1 MVLFLVSCL
10 DDEEMADFVRSQIEE
25 KGEMKQKNVK
35 GILTGP
41 PGVGKTVTINRLT
54 GNVRNIAS
62 DGGSGSTGIEKPLV
76 IPLYHDTG
84 KSSIVIGPKYWSSQT
99 IDQQLGIYL
108 GHCKSQSPAMKDERS
123 ISSDIPKGKGE
134 VTRAPSHQG
143 RVIVSHQSKSVHAQP
158 RISLDKSFHIVQQF
172 IKESKWDEVQ
182 RVLEVLDVKDMTLFH
197 VIDTGGQPE
206 FFEILPLLLRGPCFS
221 LIFMNLAHSL
231 KDPFQVTYRDTAT
244 THYPVEYDSTYTQL
258 DMIHMLLSAI
268 HSLNSKEIGYQK
280 SAAFL
285 IGTHL
290 DEAKDADIQQI
301 EKEIEESLRGKA
313 FFKDTLAKYHCLMK
327 KVWSLLYTLD
337 NMNGSE
343 EEISTLREILT
354 EIIKK
359 KFPSESLPTSWG
371 LFHLMLRHKYE
382 EKGFCS
388 LEESIELGIAC
399 GLMKKEE
406 VIKALHFLHSRFG
419 TVLYYDDVESLK
431 SMVICDPNLLF
442 RPITRIVAEAFG
454 ANPHNHEISRDIRE
468 TGEISYD
475 FLEEVCKKNDPL
487 QRIPTRAIIDL
498 LKYHNIITEI
508 GNGDKRLFMSCLLR
522 PCPPEE
528 ASGISSTDAAPL
540 LFTFQ
545 PHGYQPICLFHVLT
559 SKLLQSKEFELD
571 KPRYRN
577 KICFAYGNAEV
588 EIVSSVS
595 HLEVHVNNCSQN
607 RCILLRHL
615 LLKELNAIIADVP
628 HMTGTK
634 VEQCF
639 YCPHSIHGNGT
650 PHTATIR
657 RCRPLS
663 RDEPSRVLRCNDC
676 KRQRTTRL
684 EAHHE
689 IWLEVSCTLTYKE
702 WKLSQS
708 SYHTCRNQAL
718 CISMIWKMIEK
729 VND

>member
-1 MVLFLVSCL
+1 MTVIKLYTVLFHVSCL

-54 GNVRNIAS
+54 GKVRNIAS

-76 IPLYHDTG
+76 IPLYHDTE
-84 KSSIVIGPKYWSSQT
+84 KRAIVIGPKHWSSQT
-99 IDQQLGIYL
+99 IEQQLGTFL
-108 GHCKSQSPAMKDERS
+108 GHCKSQSPAITGNDERAV
-123 ISSDIPKGKGE
+123 SSDIPNGKGE
-134 VTRAPSHQG
+134 VAKAPSHQG
-143 RVIVSHQSKSVHAQP
+143 RLIVSHQSKPVHTQNRVSVGE
-158 RISLDKSFHIVQQF
+158 SFHIVQQF

-258 DMIHMLLSAI
+258 DMIHMLLGAV
-268 HSLNSKEIGYQK
+268 HSLNSKKDSSQK

-290 DEAKDADIQQI
+290 DKAKDADIQQI
-301 EKEIEESLRGKA
+301 EKEIKDSLRGKA
-313 FFKDTLAKYHCLMK
+313 FFEKDILAQYHCLVK
-327 KVWSLLYTLD
+327 KVRSLLYTLD
-337 NMNGSE
+337 NMNGNE

-354 EIIKK
+354 NIIKE

-399 GLMKKEE
+399 GLMEKEE

-442 RPITRIVAEAFG
+442 RPITRIVAESFG
-454 ANPHNHEISRDIRE
+454 ANPHNPEIARNIRE
-468 TGEISYD
+468 TGEISYN
-475 FLEEVCKKNDPL
+475 FFEEICEKNDPS
-487 QRIPTRAIIDL
+487 QRIPTSAIIDL
-498 LKYHNIITEI
+498 LKYHNIVTEI
-508 GNGDKRLFMSCLLR
+508 GNGDKRLFMTCLLR

-528 ASGISSTDAAPL
+528 SAKASRADPTSL
-540 LFTFQ
+540 LFTFR

-559 SKLLQSKEFELD
+559 SKLLQSKKFRLD
-571 KPRYRN
+571 PIRYRN
-577 KICFAYGNAEV
+577 KISFRYSNIHV
-588 EIVSSVS
+588 ELLSKVAF
-595 HLEVHVNNCSQN
+595 LEVRVNTRNPKKCVCLQE
-607 RCILLRHL
+607 LLQ
-615 LLKELNAIIADVP
+615 KELDAIIDEIP
-628 HMTGTK
+628 HMKGTQVK
-634 VEQCF
+634 PAF
-639 YCPHSIHGNGT
+639 YCPASIHGSSES
-650 PHTATIR
+650 PHIAMVEEN
-657 RCRPLS
+657 
-663 RDEPSRVLRCNDC
+663 DEVEECDDPPRIIWCYTCN
-676 KRQRTTRL
+676 KQL
-684 EAHHE
+684 EVEAHHLM
-689 IWLEVSCTLTYKE
+689 WFKVSDFLNM
-702 WKLSQS
+702 
-708 SYHTCRNQAL
+708 R
-718 CISMIWKMIEK
+718 
-729 VND
+729 VD

>member
-1 MVLFLVSCL
+1 MTVIKLYTVLFHVSCL

-54 GNVRNIAS
+54 GKVRNIAS

-76 IPLYHDTG
+76 IPLYHDME
-84 KSSIVIGPKYWSSQT
+84 KRAIVIGPKHWSSQT
-99 IDQQLGIYL
+99 IEQQLGTFL
-108 GHCKSQSPAMKDERS
+108 GHCKSQSPAITGNDERAV
-123 ISSDIPKGKGE
+123 SSDIPNGKGE
-134 VTRAPSHQG
+134 VAKAPSHQG
-143 RVIVSHQSKSVHAQP
+143 RLIVSHQSKPVHTQNRVSVGE
-158 RISLDKSFHIVQQF
+158 SFHIVQQF

-258 DMIHMLLSAI
+258 DMIHMLLGAV
-268 HSLNSKEIGYQK
+268 HSLNSKKDGSKK

-301 EKEIEESLRGKA
+301 EKEIKDSLRGKA
-313 FFKDTLAKYHCLMK
+313 FFEKDILAQYHCLVK
-327 KVWSLLYTLD
+327 KVRSLLYTLD
-337 NMNGSE
+337 NMNGNE

-354 EIIKK
+354 NIIKE

-399 GLMKKEE
+399 GLMEKEE

-442 RPITRIVAEAFG
+442 RPITRIVAESFG
-454 ANPHNHEISRDIRE
+454 ANPHNPEIARNIRE
-468 TGEISYD
+468 TGEISYN
-475 FLEEVCKKNDPL
+475 FFEEICEKNDPS
-487 QRIPTRAIIDL
+487 QRIPTTAIIDL
-498 LKYHNIITEI
+498 LKYHNIVTEI
-508 GNGDKRLFMSCLLR
+508 GNGDKRLFMTCLLR

-528 ASGISSTDAAPL
+528 SAKASPADPTSL
-540 LFTFQ
+540 LFTFR

-559 SKLLQSKEFELD
+559 SKLLQSKKFRLD
-571 KPRYRN
+571 PIRYRN
-577 KICFAYGNAEV
+577 KISFRYSNIHV
-588 EIVSSVS
+588 ELLSKVAF
-595 HLEVHVNNCSQN
+595 LEVRVNTRNPKKCVCLQE
-607 RCILLRHL
+607 LLQ
-615 LLKELNAIIADVP
+615 KELDAIIDEIP
-628 HMTGTK
+628 HMKGTQVK
-634 VEQCF
+634 PAF
-639 YCPHSIHGNGT
+639 YCPASIHGSSES
-650 PHTATIR
+650 PHIAMVEEN
-657 RCRPLS
+657 
-663 RDEPSRVLRCNDC
+663 DEVEECDDPPRIIWCYTCN
-676 KRQRTTRL
+676 KQL
-684 EAHHE
+684 EVEAHHLM
-689 IWLEVSCTLTYKE
+689 WFKVSDFLNI
-702 WKLSQS
+702 
-708 SYHTCRNQAL
+708 R
-718 CISMIWKMIEK
+718 I
-729 VND
+729 D

>member
-1 MVLFLVSCL
+1 MVLFLISCL

-35 GILTGP
+35 GILIGP

-54 GNVRNIAS
+54 GEVRNIAL

-84 KSSIVIGPKYWSSQT
+84 KCSIVIGPKHWSSKT

-108 GHCKSQSPAMKDERS
+108 GHCKSQSPAIKDERS
-123 ISSDIPKGKGE
+123 VSSDIPKDKGE
-134 VTRAPSHQG
+134 VTKAPSHQG
-143 RVIVSHQSKSVHAQP
+143 RLTVSYQSKPVHAHP
-158 RISLDKSFHIVQQF
+158 RVSLDKSFHVVQQF

-182 RVLEVLDVKDMTLFH
+182 RVLEDLDVKDMTLFH

-268 HSLNSKEIGYQK
+268 HSLNTKKNGSQK

-290 DEAKDADIQQI
+290 DEAKDADIQKTK
-301 EKEIEESLRGKA
+301 KEIEKSLRGKA
-313 FFKDTLAKYHCLMK
+313 FFKDTLAQHYCPVK
-327 KVWSLLYTLD
+327 KFWSLLYTLD

-354 EIIKK
+354 NIIKK

-399 GLMKKEE
+399 GLMEKEE

-442 RPITRIVAEAFG
+442 RPITRIVAESFG
-454 ANPHNHEISRDIRE
+454 ANPYNREISRNIRE
-468 TGEISYD
+468 TGEISYN
-475 FLEEVCKKNDPL
+475 FFEEVCKENDPL
-487 QRIPTRAIIDL
+487 QRIPTSAIIDL
-498 LKYHNIITEI
+498 LKYHNIVTEI
-508 GNGDKRLFMSCLLR
+508 GNGDKRLFMSCLLQ

-528 ASGISSTDAAPL
+528 SAKASRADQTSL
-540 LFTFQ
+540 LFTFH

-559 SKLLQSKEFELD
+559 SKLLQSKKFKLD
-571 KPRYRN
+571 EIRHRN
-577 KICFAYGNAEV
+577 KISFRYNGIHV
-588 EIVSSVS
+588 ELLSKIAFLEIRANTRNQKKCVLLQELLQQELDAIVDK
-595 HLEVHVNNCSQN
+595 
-607 RCILLRHL
+607 I
-615 LLKELNAIIADVP
+615 P
-628 HMTGTK
+628 HMQDTK
-634 VEQCF
+634 VEPAF
-639 YCPHSIHGNGT
+639 FCPASIHGSGET
-650 PHTATIR
+650 PHIAVVEKSDDQSSRTIW
-657 RCRPLS
+657 CS
-663 RDEPSRVLRCNDC
+663 KC
-676 KRQRTTRL
+676 KKQL
-684 EAHHE
+684 EVEAHHE
-689 IWLEVSCTLTYKE
+689 MWF
-702 WKLSQS
+702 
-708 SYHTCRNQAL
+708 
-718 CISMIWKMIEK
+718 K
-729 VND
+729 VTV

>member
-54 GNVRNIAS
+54 GEVRNIAL

-84 KSSIVIGPKYWSSQT
+84 KCSIVIGPKHWSSQT

-123 ISSDIPKGKGE
+123 VSSNTPKGKGE
-134 VTRAPSHQG
+134 VTKAPSHQG
-143 RVIVSHQSKSVHAQP
+143 RLIVSHQSKPVHAQP
-158 RISLDKSFHIVQQF
+158 HVSLDKSFHIVQQF

-182 RVLEVLDVKDMTLFH
+182 RVLEDLDVKDMTLFH

-268 HSLNSKEIGYQK
+268 HSLNSEEDGSQK

-354 EIIKK
+354 KIIEK

-382 EKGFCS
+382 KKGFCS

-454 ANPHNHEISRDIRE
+454 ANPYNCEISRNIRE
-468 TGEISYD
+468 TGEISYN
-475 FLEEVCKKNDPL
+475 FFEEVCAEDDPL

-498 LKYHNIITEI
+498 LKYHNIVTEI

-528 ASGISSTDAAPL
+528 SAEASCVDPTSL
-540 LFTFQ
+540 LFTFR
-545 PHGYQPICLFHVLT
+545 PHGYQPISLFHVLT
-559 SKLLQSKEFELD
+559 SKLLQSKKFKLD
-571 KPRYRN
+571 PIRYRN
-577 KICFAYGNAEV
+577 KISFRYSNIHVKLLSKVAFL
-588 EIVSSVS
+588 EIRVDTPNPKKCVR
-595 HLEVHVNNCSQN
+595 LQE
-607 RCILLRHL
+607 LLQQ
-615 LLKELNAIIADVP
+615 ELNAIIDKIP
-628 HMTGTK
+628 HMQDTK
-634 VEQCF
+634 VKPAF
-639 YCPHSIHGNGT
+639 FCPASIHGSSES
-650 PHTATIR
+650 PHIAMVEEN
-657 RCRPLS
+657 
-663 RDEPSRVLRCNDC
+663 DEVEESDDPPRIIWCYKCN
-676 KRQRTTRL
+676 KQL
-684 EAHHE
+684 EVEAHHLM
-689 IWLEVSCTLTYKE
+689 WFKVSDFLK
-702 WKLSQS
+702 
-708 SYHTCRNQAL
+708 R
-718 CISMIWKMIEK
+718 K
-729 VND
+729 VDLL

>member
-1 MVLFLVSCL
+1 
-10 DDEEMADFVRSQIEE
+10 MAGFVRSQIEE

-54 GNVRNIAS
+54 GRVRNIAS

-84 KSSIVIGPKYWSSQT
+84 KCSIVIGPKYWSSQT

-108 GHCKSQSPAMKDERS
+108 GHCKPQFPAMKDERS
-123 ISSDIPKGKGE
+123 VSSDISKGKGE
-134 VTRAPSHQG
+134 VSKSPSHQG
-143 RVIVSHQSKSVHAQP
+143 RVIVSHQLKPVHAQHHV
-158 RISLDKSFHIVQQF
+158 SLDKSFHIVQQF

-182 RVLEVLDVKDMTLFH
+182 RVLEDLDVKDMTLFH

-268 HSLNSKEIGYQK
+268 HSLNSEEDGSQK

-313 FFKDTLAKYHCLMK
+313 FFKDTLAQHYCLMK

-354 EIIKK
+354 NIIEE

-382 EKGFCS
+382 KEGFCS

-399 GLMKKEE
+399 GLMEKDE

-419 TVLYYDDVESLK
+419 MVLYFDDVESLK
-431 SMVICDPNLLF
+431 SIVICDPNLLF

-454 ANPHNHEISRDIRE
+454 ANPHNREISRNIRE
-468 TGEISYD
+468 TGEISYN
-475 FLEEVCKKNDPL
+475 FFEEVCKKDDPL
-487 QRIPTRAIIDL
+487 QRIPTSAIIDL
-498 LKYHNIITEI
+498 LKYHNIVTEI

-528 ASGISSTDAAPL
+528 SAEASRVDPTSL
-540 LFTFQ
+540 LFTFR

-559 SKLLQSKEFELD
+559 SKLLQSKKFKLN
-571 KPRYRN
+571 PIRYRN
-577 KICFAYGNAEV
+577 KISFRYSNIHV
-588 EIVSSVS
+588 ELLSKVAF
-595 HLEVHVNNCSQN
+595 LEVRVNTRNKAKCV
-607 RCILLRHL
+607 LLQEL
-615 LLKELNAIIADVP
+615 LQQKLNAIIDEIP
-628 HMTGTK
+628 HMKDTE
-634 VEQCF
+634 VEPAF
-639 YCPHSIHGNGT
+639 FCPASIHGSSET
-650 PHTATIR
+650 SHIAVVEE
-657 RCRPLS
+657 C
-663 RDEPSRVLRCNDC
+663 DDPSRIIWCYKCN
-676 KRQRTTRL
+676 KQL
-684 EAHHE
+684 EVEAHHE
-689 IWLEVSCTLTYKE
+689 MWFKVSDFLK
-702 WKLSQS
+702 WKVDL
-708 SYHTCRNQAL
+708 L
-718 CISMIWKMIEK
+718 
-729 VND
+729 

>member
-1 MVLFLVSCL
+1 MTVIKLYTVLFHVSCL

-54 GNVRNIAS
+54 GKVRNIAS

-76 IPLYHDTG
+76 IPLYHDTE
-84 KSSIVIGPKYWSSQT
+84 KRAIVIGPKHWSSQT
-99 IDQQLGIYL
+99 IDQQLGTFL
-108 GHCKSQSPAMKDERS
+108 GHCKSQSPAITGNDERAV
-123 ISSDIPKGKGE
+123 SSDIPNGKGE
-134 VTRAPSHQG
+134 VAKAPSHQG
-143 RVIVSHQSKSVHAQP
+143 RLIVSHQSKPVHTQNRVSVGE
-158 RISLDKSFHIVQQF
+158 SFHIVQQF

-206 FFEILPLLLRGPCFS
+206 FFEILPLLLHGPCFS

-258 DMIHMLLSAI
+258 DMIHMLLGAV
-268 HSLNSKEIGYQK
+268 HSLNSKKDGSQK

-290 DEAKDADIQQI
+290 DKAKDADIQQI
-301 EKEIEESLRGKA
+301 EKEIKDSLRGKA
-313 FFKDTLAKYHCLMK
+313 FFEKDILAQYHCLVK
-327 KVWSLLYTLD
+327 KVRSLLYTLD
-337 NMNGSE
+337 NMNGNE

-354 EIIKK
+354 NIIKE

-399 GLMKKEE
+399 GLMEKEE

-442 RPITRIVAEAFG
+442 RPITRIVAESFG
-454 ANPHNHEISRDIRE
+454 ANPHNPEIARNIRE
-468 TGEISYD
+468 TGEISYN
-475 FLEEVCKKNDPL
+475 FFEEICEKNDPS
-487 QRIPTRAIIDL
+487 QRIPTSAIIDL
-498 LKYHNIITEI
+498 LKYHNIVTEI
-508 GNGDKRLFMSCLLR
+508 GNGDKRLFMTCLLR

-528 ASGISSTDAAPL
+528 SAKASRADPTSL
-540 LFTFQ
+540 LFTFR

-559 SKLLQSKEFELD
+559 SKLLQSKKFRLD
-571 KPRYRN
+571 PIRYRN
-577 KICFAYGNAEV
+577 KISFRYSNIHV
-588 EIVSSVS
+588 ELLSKVAF
-595 HLEVHVNNCSQN
+595 LEVRVNTRNPKKCVCLQE
-607 RCILLRHL
+607 LLQ
-615 LLKELNAIIADVP
+615 KELDAIIDEIP
-628 HMTGTK
+628 HMKGTQVK
-634 VEQCF
+634 PAF
-639 YCPHSIHGNGT
+639 YCPASIHGSSES
-650 PHTATIR
+650 PHIAMVEEN
-657 RCRPLS
+657 
-663 RDEPSRVLRCNDC
+663 DEVEECDDPPRIIWCYTCN
-676 KRQRTTRL
+676 KQL
-684 EAHHE
+684 EVEAHHLM
-689 IWLEVSCTLTYKE
+689 WFKVSDFLNM
-702 WKLSQS
+702 
-708 SYHTCRNQAL
+708 R
-718 CISMIWKMIEK
+718 
-729 VND
+729 VD

>member
-54 GNVRNIAS
+54 GNVRNIVL
-62 DGGSGSTGIEKPLV
+62 DGGSKSSGIEKPLV

-84 KSSIVIGPKYWSSQT
+84 KCSIVIGPKHWSSQT

-108 GHCKSQSPAMKDERS
+108 GHCKSQSSAIREERS
-123 ISSDIPKGKGE
+123 VSSDIPKGKGE
-134 VTRAPSHQG
+134 VTKAPSQQG
-143 RVIVSHQSKSVHAQP
+143 RLIVSHQSKPAHAQP
-158 RISLDKSFHIVQQF
+158 RVSLDKSFHIVQQF

-182 RVLEVLDVKDMTLFH
+182 RVLEDLDVKDTTLFH

-268 HSLNSKEIGYQK
+268 HSLNSKEIGSQK

-290 DEAKDADIQQI
+290 DEAKDVDIQQI

-382 EKGFCS
+382 KKGFCS
-388 LEESIELGIAC
+388 LEESIELGITC

-419 TVLYYDDVESLK
+419 TVLYYDDVKSLK

-454 ANPHNHEISRDIRE
+454 ANPHNHEISRNIRV

-475 FLEEVCKKNDPL
+475 FFEEVCNKEDEEDGSL
-487 QRIPTRAIIDL
+487 QRIPTSAIIDL
-498 LKYHNIITEI
+498 LKYHNIVTEI

-528 ASGISSTDAAPL
+528 SAEASRTDQTSL
-540 LFTFQ
+540 LFTFR
-545 PHGYQPICLFHVLT
+545 PHGYQPISLFHVLT
-559 SKLLQSKEFELD
+559 SKLLKSKKFKLD
-571 KPRYRN
+571 KIRHRN
-577 KICFAYGNAEV
+577 KISFRFGNIHV
-588 EIVSSVS
+588 ELLSKTAF
-595 HLEVHVNNCSQN
+595 LEVRVNTLNPKKCVRLQE
-607 RCILLRHL
+607 LLQQ
-615 LLKELNAIIADVP
+615 ELDAIIDEIP
-628 HMTGTK
+628 HMKDTK
-634 VEQCF
+634 VEPAF
-639 YCPHSIHGNGT
+639 FCPTSIHGSSEI
-650 PHTATIR
+650 PHIAMVKEN
-657 RCRPLS
+657 
-663 RDEPSRVLRCNDC
+663 DEVEECNDPPRIIWC
-676 KRQRTTRL
+676 YTCNKQL
-684 EAHHE
+684 EVEAHHLM
-689 IWLEVSCTLTYKE
+689 WFKVSDFLNM
-702 WKLSQS
+702 
-708 SYHTCRNQAL
+708 R
-718 CISMIWKMIEK
+718 
-729 VND
+729 VD